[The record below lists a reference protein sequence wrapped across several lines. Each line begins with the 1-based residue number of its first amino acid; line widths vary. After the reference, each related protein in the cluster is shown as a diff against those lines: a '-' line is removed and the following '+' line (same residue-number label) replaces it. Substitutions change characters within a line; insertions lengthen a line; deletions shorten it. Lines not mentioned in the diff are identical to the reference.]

1 MHFHRTNTTTSLPP
15 RVRWARRLLAGGR
28 SKAAAQVC
36 NREAA
41 LRSETVGRI
50 RHLIE
55 GVTDAETVVLRGRS

>member
-1 MHFHRTNTTTSLPP
+1 MHFHRTNTTTSPPP
-15 RVRWARRLLAGGR
+15 RVRWARRLLAEGR
-28 SKAAAQVC
+28 GKAAHRC

-55 GVTDAETVVLRGRS
+55 GVTHAETVVLRGRS